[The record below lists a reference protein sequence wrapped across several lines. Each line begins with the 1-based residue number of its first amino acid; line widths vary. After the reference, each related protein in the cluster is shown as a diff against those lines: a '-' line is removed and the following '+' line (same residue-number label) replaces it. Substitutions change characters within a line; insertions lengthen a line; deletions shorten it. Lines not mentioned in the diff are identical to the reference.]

1 MISSEKMEQAT
12 PVKRCLGNH
21 KRLGHGFRCYNRP
34 TLTWNSKQQIY
45 LVKKSPD
52 QEFSRMDKKMVK
64 LTADT
69 KVLQFLAKSGE
80 LVSKLPDWK
89 IGVL

>member
-1 MISSEKMEQAT
+1 
-12 PVKRCLGNH
+12 
-21 KRLGHGFRCYNRP
+21 
-34 TLTWNSKQQIY
+34 
-45 LVKKSPD
+45 
-52 QEFSRMDKKMVK
+52 MDKKMVK